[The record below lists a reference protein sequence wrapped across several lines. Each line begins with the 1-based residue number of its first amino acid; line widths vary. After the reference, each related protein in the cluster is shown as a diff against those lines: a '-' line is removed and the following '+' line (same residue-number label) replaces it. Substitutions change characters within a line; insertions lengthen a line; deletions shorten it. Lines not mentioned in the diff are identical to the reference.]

1 MTLVIHLL
9 LSVLPNLN
17 LELATTNYLGGSL
30 DCNLIAKDVELLLYK
45 PLYPQNFSKLSL
57 NSVDV
62 YYGVDILEFLQG
74 KLARYKL
81 PGRVVMVD
89 ALPRNAMGK
98 VVAADVKKLLL
109 VR

>member
-1 MTLVIHLL
+1 MIYTSDPSL

-62 YYGVDILEFLQG
+62 YYGVDILEFLAIEV
-74 KLARYKL
+74 KELELLTDVIPHNRRTL
-81 PGRVVMVD
+81 SLFDRCIVM
-89 ALPRNAMGK
+89 
-98 VVAADVKKLLL
+98 
-109 VR
+109 